1 MGKRYE
7 RPKLYQSRTKVSLTC
22 SRGGEAEMVNL
33 GTGRLLK
40 GGGNGCDLIRVRF
53 VSGSCQVWVG
63 FVSSQ
68 MVDMGTEI
76 SECVRE
82 AMWPSGGRWE
92 AKGVT
97 REVWGGVGGVASQR
111 WCE

>member
-1 MGKRYE
+1 
-7 RPKLYQSRTKVSLTC
+7 
-22 SRGGEAEMVNL
+22 MVNL

-68 MVDMGTEI
+68 MVDMGTGDFGVCEGGDVAKWRKMGG
-76 SECVRE
+76 ERCD
-82 AMWPSGGRWE
+82 SGGLGRS
-92 AKGVT
+92 
-97 REVWGGVGGVASQR
+97 RGGGFSKVVRIEGGFGDDF
-111 WCE
+111 